1 MLKIKNNQDVIVTGT
16 SEFRNS
22 INKFIAILK
31 DSKIIIT
38 SRNKPQAV
46 LISFEEYEKIGEIIE
61 DSEDKYFGEI
71 ARDRLEKVKSGK
83 SKVITHENMVKRY
96 MEIK

>member
-1 MLKIKNNQDVIVTGT
+1 MLKIKNNEDVIVTGT

-46 LISFEEYEKIGEIIE
+46 LISFEEYEKIGEIME
-61 DSEDKYFGEI
+61 DLEDKYFGEI

-83 SKVITHENMVKRY
+83 SKVMTHEDTIKRY
-96 MEIK
+96 MEVK